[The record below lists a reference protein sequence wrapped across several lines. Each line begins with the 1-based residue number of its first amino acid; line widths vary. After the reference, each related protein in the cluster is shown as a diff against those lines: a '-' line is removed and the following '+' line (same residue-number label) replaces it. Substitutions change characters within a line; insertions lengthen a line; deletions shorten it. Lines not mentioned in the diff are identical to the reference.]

1 MALPFI
7 KKDSRKKR
15 DQMLAVDLGARST
28 KAVLLQRR
36 GNGFVLNNYAILDTP
51 IFEKNISEDLLTEHL
66 CAIVQ
71 TMQVKGKP
79 VALTVGVED
88 ALVRQ
93 VEMPTMPPEDIR
105 LILKNNPR
113 VYLQQ
118 DLTGYVF
125 DSYSGNANGSQKNA
139 AAAKDAQ
146 TKSTVLVA
154 GVKSQ
159 IIANYVGAAKKA
171 GLIPDH
177 IIPSILGP
185 VNAFELAMPEI
196 FSGQTAAL
204 VDIGFRSSSIS
215 ILQEG
220 QLVLNRVVSIG
231 GDRLTSGLSE
241 AMNIAYAEAE
251 GIKVGMPTEV
261 EAQLEVLISPLA
273 RELRASID
281 FFEHQHERTLS
292 EIYVSGRSSRS
303 DFIVQALRREIGI
316 ELKTWNPLAGIQ
328 LALSPA
334 QSAEIEQVAPLL
346 SVAVGAALTA
356 I

>member
-7 KKDSRKKR
+7 KRNQRKKH

-36 GNGFVLNNYAILDTP
+36 GNGYALSNYAILDTP
-51 IFEKNISEDLLTEHL
+51 IFEKILSEDLLTEHL
-66 CAIVQ
+66 RVISQ
-71 TMQVKGKP
+71 TMQIKGKP

-88 ALVRQ
+88 ALVRR
-93 VEMPTMPPEDIR
+93 VEMPIMPPDAIR
-105 LILKNNPR
+105 MILKNNPR

-125 DSYSGNANGSQKNA
+125 DCYSGNASPNKAANSQ
-139 AAAKDAQ
+139 DAQ
-146 TKSTVLVA
+146 AKSKVLIA
-154 GVKSQ
+154 GAKEQ
-159 IIANYVGAAKKA
+159 IITNYVGAARKA

-177 IIPSILGP
+177 IVPSILGP
-185 VNAFELAMPEI
+185 VNAFELANPEV
-196 FSGQTAAL
+196 FAGQTAAL
-204 VDIGFRSSSIS
+204 VDIGFRSSSIA

-220 QLVLNRVVSIG
+220 ELLLNRVVSIG

-241 AMNIAYAEAE
+241 TMNIGYAEAE

-261 EAQLEVLISPLA
+261 EPQLEMLISPLA

-281 FFEHQHERTLS
+281 FFEHQQERTLS
-292 EIYVSGRSSRS
+292 EVYVSGGSSRS
-303 DFIVQALRREIGI
+303 EFIVQCLRRELGI
-316 ELKTWNPLAGIQ
+316 ECKTWNPLAGIQ
-328 LALSPA
+328 LALAPA
-334 QSAEIEQVAPLL
+334 QSADIEQVAPQL

>member
-7 KKDSRKKR
+7 KRNSRKKR
-15 DQMLAVDLGARST
+15 EQMLAVDLGARST

-36 GNGFVLNNYAILDTP
+36 GNGFALVNYMILDTP
-51 IFEKNISEDLLTEHL
+51 IFEKIISEELLTEHL
-66 CAIVQ
+66 RTIAQ
-71 TMQVKGKP
+71 TMHVKGKP

-88 ALVRQ
+88 ALVRR
-93 VEMPTMPPEDIR
+93 VEMPVMPQDAIR

-125 DSYSGNANGSQKNA
+125 DSHSEDAPNSA
-139 AAAKDAQ
+139 AQAKDPQA
-146 TKSTVLVA
+146 KAKVLIA
-154 GVKSQ
+154 GAKEQ
-159 IIANYVGAAKKA
+159 IITNYVGAAKKA

-177 IIPSILGP
+177 IVPSILGP
-185 VNAFELAMPEI
+185 VNAFELAMPEVYAT
-196 FSGQTAAL
+196 QTAAL

-215 ILQEG
+215 ILQDG
-220 QLVLNRVVSIG
+220 VLLLNRVVNIG

-241 AMNIAYAEAE
+241 AMNIGYAEAE

-261 EAQLEVLISPLA
+261 EPQLDMLISPLA

-281 FFEHQHERTLS
+281 FFEHQQERTLS
-292 EIYVSGRSSRS
+292 EVYISGGSSRS
-303 DFIVQALRREIGI
+303 EFIVQSLRREIGL
-316 ELKTWNPLAGIQ
+316 ECKTWNPLTGIQ

-334 QSAEIEQVAPLL
+334 QSAEIEQIAPQL
-346 SVAVGAALTA
+346 SVAIGTALTA

>member
-36 GNGFVLNNYAILDTP
+36 GNGFALSNYAILDTP
-51 IFEKNISEDLLTEHL
+51 IFEKHISEDLLTEHL

-93 VEMPTMPPEDIR
+93 VEMPAMPPEDIR

-125 DSYSGNANGSQKNA
+125 DSYSGNGSQKNA
-139 AAAKDAQ
+139 AASKDAQ

-159 IIANYVGAAKKA
+159 IIANYVGAARKA

-261 EAQLEVLISPLA
+261 ETQLEVLISPLA

-334 QSAEIEQVAPLL
+334 QSADIEQIAPLL
-346 SVAVGAALTA
+346 SVAVGTALTA